1 MTDTN
6 YVHAAAALG
15 APDLTPELS
24 KRFIERIGPDFLV
37 RVLGR
42 AEEQLSTEDRDAAAR
57 FITAEN
63 GEGLM
68 LFLKERLPNFSE
80 LLAEALS
87 T

>member
-1 MTDTN
+1 MTDNN

-15 APDLTPELS
+15 APDLTPELAQ
-24 KRFIERIGPDFLV
+24 RFIERIGPDFLI

-42 AEEQLSTEDRDAAAR
+42 AEELLSPEDRDTAAR
-57 FITAEN
+57 FITEED

-68 LFLKERLPNFSE
+68 VFLKERLPNFSE

-87 T
+87 A